1 MRNCHEDDV
10 NGINLI
16 NPQIKHENND
26 IKKIIISH
34 LIHYFLFE
42 RSIF

>member
-1 MRNCHEDDV
+1 MRNCHDDDV
-10 NGINLI
+10 NGRYKSI

-34 LIHYFLFE
+34 LIHYFF
-42 RSIF
+42 I